1 MNIADVYKTIKVI
14 DKDVKTKLMQQ
25 GIVPP
30 IKNKDGSICV
40 GRFTIVKNS
49 TGFYDIVDQTN
60 EVIIDGIN
68 LPQSAA
74 LLANKLALGKFVD
87 DIILNAD
94 RNYGHA
100 LFEETLQNKLAKKKL
115 TKQDFDS
122 AELLFTKAL
131 IAKGKKETNKQVIV
145 RGFEKLIKI
154 V

>member
-14 DKDVKTKLMQQ
+14 DKDVKTKLMRQ

-30 IKNKDGSICV
+30 IKNKDGSISV
-40 GRFTIVKNS
+40 GRFIIVKNS
-49 TGFYDIVDQTN
+49 TGFYDIIDQTN
-60 EVIIDGIN
+60 EIIIDGIN

-87 DIILNAD
+87 DIILTAD

-115 TKQDFDS
+115 TKQDFDG
-122 AELLFTKAL
+122 AELLLTKASN
-131 IAKGKKETNKQVIV
+131 AKNKKETNKQVIV
-145 RGFEKLIKI
+145 RSFEKLIKI